1 MDEGPSPRGGSNTR
15 PSSGGP
21 DPFARSVRS
30 LAKGTTIGLV
40 GTLSFYLFTFV
51 SRVVVAR
58 TYTQTH
64 WGEFNI
70 GVSLVGLLS
79 TISLLGFQQALAR
92 ELSFESDP
100 EEQRAIVGGTILV
113 AIALGAITSATM
125 YLDAGFFASLFHDP
139 GLVPVF
145 ELLSLSVG
153 FNIVAAVLASI
164 HQGFQNVL
172 PNAVFVLI
180 ANPALFVG
188 VLLISLFANSGF
200 NGLVLAYTVS
210 WMITTLALGAY
221 TIVRLP
227 RHLPGFSWPRRLP
240 RSRFWHLAVSL
251 WGVNSLAYVTAY
263 FDTLYLAA
271 HYPAA
276 TVGLYSA
283 AMTLARVFLL
293 ANGITTFIFL
303 PVVAGLH
310 RDGQFDTIRRV
321 FVALNRWV
329 VTVTLPL
336 FFLFALDPS
345 LSIRAV
351 FGRSFVDASLPLG
364 VLSAGVFLAVAV
376 GPVNATLA
384 GLGAGRML
392 LLTTGVSAALNLTL
406 SIALIPTYGAVGAA
420 VAWSVA
426 RAAYPLSGALV
437 LYRQHEITVW
447 RSTFYRPRAGAPAVG
462 VPIFAAANLV
472 FLPYWTV
479 VPLYFLGA
487 AVFLGAILGTRAV
500 DQGDLLLV
508 SGIERALGRP
518 IPWLRRLLNSA
529 RA

>member
-1 MDEGPSPRGGSNTR
+1 MDEGPSARGGPTVG
-15 PSSGGP
+15 PSSNGP

-30 LAKGTTIGLV
+30 IAKGTTIGLV
-40 GTLSFYLFTFV
+40 GTLSFYVFTFI
-51 SRVVVAR
+51 SRVVIAR
-58 TYTQTH
+58 TYTQAH
-64 WGEFNI
+64 WGEFNV

-79 TISLLGFQQALAR
+79 TVSLLGFQQALAR

-100 EEQRAIVGGTILV
+100 EERQAIVGGTILV
-113 AIALGAITSATM
+113 AIALGAITSAAM
-125 YLDAGFFASLFHDP
+125 YFDAGFFASLFHDP
-139 GLVPVF
+139 ALVPVF
-145 ELLSLSVG
+145 EILALSVG

-172 PNAVFVLI
+172 PNAAFVLI

-188 VLLISLFANSGF
+188 VLLIALFANSGF
-200 NGLVLAYTVS
+200 NGLVLAYTAS
-210 WMITTLALGAY
+210 WMITTVALGAY

-240 RSRFWHLAVSL
+240 RSRFWHLAISL

-271 HYPAA
+271 HYPAT

-293 ANGITTFIFL
+293 ANGVTTFIFL

-310 RDGQFDTIRRV
+310 RDGQFETIRRV

-336 FFLFALDPS
+336 FLLFVLDPS

-351 FGRSFVDASLPLG
+351 FGRPFVDASLPL
-364 VLSAGVFLAVAV
+364 VILSVGVFLSVAV
-376 GPVNATLA
+376 GPVNATMA
-384 GLGAGRML
+384 GLGAGRTL
-392 LLTTGVSAALNLTL
+392 LLTTGISAALNLIL
-406 SIALIPTYGAVGAA
+406 SVALIPTYGAVGAA

-426 RAAYPLSGALV
+426 RAAYPLTGALV
-437 LYRQHEITVW
+437 LYREHRITVW
-447 RSTFYRPRAGAPAVG
+447 RSTFYRPLAVALAAG

-472 FLPYWTV
+472 FLPFWAV

-487 AVFLGAILGTRAV
+487 ALFVGAVLGTRAV
-500 DQGDLLLV
+500 DPGDLLLL
-508 SGIERALGRP
+508 SGVERVLGRP
-518 IPWLRRLLNSA
+518 IPWLRRLFVSA
-529 RA
+529 QA